1 MKKILFFITI
11 CFTTINTV
19 SAQFSLTPKGFINLD
34 SPDKNYVVYEFEGKN
49 QHEIYDAAMAY
60 LFSIYVNPDMVL
72 SSSNNSSITINAL
85 STSAIQFAKKVYCD
99 IRYSISLQIKD
110 GKLRINAPH
119 VVSMRNTALNMN
131 CFIQGRELFYKTC
144 VFNLKGKL
152 LNEMAL
158 HSLESF
164 FEKYISDLLDGIQTQ
179 NNSDEW

>member
-1 MKKILFFITI
+1 MPFNLLKSILRYKIQYI
-11 CFTTINTV
+11 
-19 SAQFSLTPKGFINLD
+19 
-34 SPDKNYVVYEFEGKN
+34 
-49 QHEIYDAAMAY
+49 
-60 LFSIYVNPDMVL
+60 
-72 SSSNNSSITINAL
+72 
-85 STSAIQFAKKVYCD
+85 STN
-99 IRYSISLQIKD
+99 KD

-179 NNSDEW
+179 NTSDEW